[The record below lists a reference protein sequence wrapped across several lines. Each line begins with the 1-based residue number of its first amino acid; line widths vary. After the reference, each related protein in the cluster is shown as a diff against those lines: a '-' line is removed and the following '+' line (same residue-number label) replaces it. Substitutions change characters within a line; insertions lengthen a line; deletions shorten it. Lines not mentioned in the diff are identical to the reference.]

1 MNFKGILT
9 KEITKKIIYVI
20 LLLIIATLSMTVI
33 SKVATSPESYKST
46 IQSIDEKKATV
57 MGVTATAAATSTAL
71 AAIPGDATTPIA
83 NQIMELSSYLLIV
96 VCALVLEK
104 SLLTVMGYLSF
115 NLLIPISCVMLGFYT
130 FIKKRTLK
138 ILALKFI
145 VFALVIVSIIPFSMK
160 ISDMIYESNQTTFE
174 QVTTDLE
181 ESVIENGEEEKS
193 GIDKMLDKIKDSVS
207 DVGEKAKQL
216 LNCFIDAIALFII
229 TYCALPIIIV
239 LFVIW
244 FVNFLFKINI
254 PMPNL
259 NTKRI
264 IAKNKQKE
272 KIKIEEKIETEEKE
286 LIEV

>member
-1 MNFKGILT
+1 MSFKEFVS
-9 KEITKKIIYVI
+9 KEMVRKSICII
-20 LLLIIATLSMTVI
+20 LLLIVAVLSMTVI

-145 VFALVIVSIIPFSMK
+145 VFALAIVSIIPFSME
-160 ISDMIYESNQTTFE
+160 ISDMIYEANQATVE

-181 ESVIENGEEEKS
+181 ESVIENGKEEKS
-193 GIDKMLDKIKDSVS
+193 WIDKMLDKIKDSVS

-216 LNCFIDAIALFII
+216 LNSFIDAIALFII

-244 FVNFLFKINI
+244 FINFLFKINI

-259 NTKRI
+259 KTKQI

>member
-1 MNFKGILT
+1 MRYKEFISR
-9 KEITKKIIYVI
+9 EITKKSICII
-20 LLLIIATLSMTVI
+20 LLLIVALLSMTVI
-33 SKVATSPESYKST
+33 SKIATSPESYRST
-46 IQSIDEKKATV
+46 IRSIEEKKATV

-115 NLLIPISCVMLGFYT
+115 NLLVPISCVLLGVYT

-145 VFALVIVSIIPFSMK
+145 AFAIVIVAIIPFSMK
-160 ISDMIYESNQTTFE
+160 ISDMIYESNQATIE

-181 ESVIENGEEEKS
+181 ESVVEDGEKTEKS
-193 GIDKMLDKIKDSVS
+193 WLDKTLDKLKESVS
-207 DVGEKAKQL
+207 DVGEKAKQI
-216 LNCFIDAIALFII
+216 LNSFIDAIALFII
-229 TYCALPIIIV
+229 TYCVLPIIIV
-239 LFVIW
+239 FFVIW
-244 FVNFLFKINI
+244 FINFLFKINI
-254 PMPNL
+254 PTPNI
-259 NTKRI
+259 NAKRI
-264 IAKNKQKE
+264 VA
-272 KIKIEEKIETEEKE
+272 KIKNQEEIETEEKE

>member
-1 MNFKGILT
+1 MRFKEFISR
-9 KEITKKIIYVI
+9 EITKKSICII
-20 LLLIIATLSMTVI
+20 LLLIVALLSVTVI
-33 SKVATSPESYKST
+33 SKIATSPESYKST
-46 IQSIDEKKATV
+46 IESIDEKKATV

-115 NLLIPISCVMLGFYT
+115 NLLIPISCVLLGVYT
-130 FIKKRTLK
+130 FIKRRTLK

-145 VFALVIVSIIPFSMK
+145 AFALVIVAIIPFSMK
-160 ISDMIYESNQTTFE
+160 ISDMIYEANQAIVE
-174 QVTTDLE
+174 QVATDLE

-193 GIDKMLDKIKDSVS
+193 WIDKMFDKINDSVS
-207 DVGEKAKQL
+207 NVAEKSKQI
-216 LNCFIDAIALFII
+216 LNSLIDAIALFII

-239 LFVIW
+239 FFVIW
-244 FVNFLFKINI
+244 FINFLFKINI

-264 IAKNKQKE
+264 VARIKNQE
-272 KIKIEEKIETEEKE
+272 KTETEEKE
-286 LIEV
+286 WIEV

>member
-1 MNFKGILT
+1 MNFKGILEKDT
-9 KEITKKIIYVI
+9 TKKIICII
-20 LLLIIATLSMTVI
+20 LLLIIAMLSMTVI

-71 AAIPGDATTPIA
+71 AAIPGDVTTPIA

-115 NLLIPISCVMLGFYT
+115 NLLIPISCVLLGVYT
-130 FIKKRTLK
+130 FVKKRTLK

-145 VFALVIVSIIPFSMK
+145 VFALVIVAIIPFSMK
-160 ISDMIYESNQTTFE
+160 ISDMIYESNQATVE
-174 QVTTDLE
+174 QVTADLE
-181 ESVIENGEEEKS
+181 ESVVKDGEKAEKS
-193 GIDKMLDKIKDSVS
+193 WLDKMVDKLKESVS
-207 DVGEKAKQL
+207 DVGEKAKQI
-216 LNCFIDAIALFII
+216 LNSFIDAIALFII
-229 TYCALPIIIV
+229 TYCALPVIIV
-239 LFVIW
+239 FFVVW
-244 FVNFLFKINI
+244 FINFLFKINI

-259 NTKRI
+259 NAKRI
-264 IAKNKQKE
+264 VSKNKNQE
-272 KIKIEEKIETEEKE
+272 KTETEEKE

>member
-1 MNFKGILT
+1 MNFKGILS
-9 KEITKKIIYVI
+9 KDITKRFICII

-115 NLLIPISCVMLGFYT
+115 NILIPISCVLLGVYA

-138 ILALKFI
+138 ILAFKFI
-145 VFALVIVSIIPFSMK
+145 VFALVIVAIIPFSMK
-160 ISDMIYESNQTTFE
+160 ISDMIYEANQATVQ
-174 QVTTDLE
+174 QVATDLE
-181 ESVIENGEEEKS
+181 VTVIENDEVEKS
-193 GIDKMLDKIKDSVS
+193 WLDKMLDKLKESVS
-207 DVGEKAKQL
+207 DVGEKAKQI
-216 LNCFIDAIALFII
+216 LNSFIDAIALFII

-239 LFVIW
+239 FFVIW
-244 FVNFLFKINI
+244 FINFLFKINI
-254 PMPNL
+254 PTPNL

-264 IAKNKQKE
+264 VA
-272 KIKIEEKIETEEKE
+272 KIKNQDKIETEEKE

>member
-1 MNFKGILT
+1 MSFKEFVS
-9 KEITKKIIYVI
+9 KEIAKKSGYII
-20 LLLIIATLSMTVI
+20 LLLMVAVLSMTVI
-33 SKVATSPESYKST
+33 SKIATSPESYKST
-46 IQSIDEKKATV
+46 IQSIDEKKAIV
-57 MGVTATAAATSTAL
+57 MGVTATTAATSTAL

-104 SLLTVMGYLSF
+104 SLLTVMGCLSF
-115 NLLIPISCVMLGFYT
+115 NLLIPISCVMFGLYT

-160 ISDMIYESNQTTFE
+160 ISDMIYEANQSTVE
-174 QVTTDLE
+174 HVVTDLE
-181 ESVIENGEEEKS
+181 ESVVENGEEEKYW
-193 GIDKMLDKIKDSVS
+193 IDKMLDNIKDNVS
-207 DVGEKAKQL
+207 DVGEKAKQI
-216 LNCFIDAIALFII
+216 LNSFIDAIALFII

-239 LFVIW
+239 FFVIW
-244 FVNFLFKINI
+244 FINFLFKINI

-259 NTKRI
+259 NTKQI
-264 IAKNKQKE
+264 IAKHEQKA

-286 LIEV
+286 LIKA

>member
-1 MNFKGILT
+1 MSIKEFLS
-9 KEITKKIIYVI
+9 KEIIKKSICII
-20 LLLIIATLSMTVI
+20 LLLIIVVLSMTVI

-46 IQSIDEKKATV
+46 VQSIDEKKATV
-57 MGVTATAAATSTAL
+57 MGVTATAAATSAAL

-115 NLLIPISCVMLGFYT
+115 KILIPIACVLLGFYI

-138 ILALKFI
+138 ILAFRFI

-160 ISDMIYESNQTTFE
+160 ISNMIYESNKATIE
-174 QVTTDLE
+174 QVATDLE
-181 ESVIENGEEEKS
+181 ESVIDDSEKEEKS
-193 GIDKMLDKIKDSVS
+193 WIEKMLDNVKESVS
-207 DVGEKAKQL
+207 AAGEKAKQI
-216 LNCFIDAIALFII
+216 LNSFIDAIALFII

-239 LFVIW
+239 FFVIW
-244 FVNFLFKINI
+244 FINFLFKTNISIPSINAKQI
-254 PMPNL
+254 V
-259 NTKRI
+259 
-264 IAKNKQKE
+264 AKNKQKG
-272 KIKIEEKIETEEKE
+272 KIEIEEKE